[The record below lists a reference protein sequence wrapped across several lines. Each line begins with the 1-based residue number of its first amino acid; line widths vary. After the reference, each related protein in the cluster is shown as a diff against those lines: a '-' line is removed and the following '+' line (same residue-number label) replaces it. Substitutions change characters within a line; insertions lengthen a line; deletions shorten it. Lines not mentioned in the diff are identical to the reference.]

1 MKRASG
7 FALAML
13 LALAAQGQTVPDSL
27 AQRALACTGCHGK
40 QGRAAPDGY

>member
-13 LALAAQGQTVPDSL
+13 WARAAQGHTVPDRL
-27 AQRALACTGCHGK
+27 APRALACTGCHGK
-40 QGRAAPDGY
+40 QGRAAPDG